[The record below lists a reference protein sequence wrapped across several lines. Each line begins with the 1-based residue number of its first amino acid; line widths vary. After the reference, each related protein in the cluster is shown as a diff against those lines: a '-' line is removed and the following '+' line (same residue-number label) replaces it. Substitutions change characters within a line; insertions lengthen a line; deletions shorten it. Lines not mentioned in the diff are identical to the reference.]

1 MKKKS
6 SLTKIGCS
14 EIEEL
19 LIKQRVVENDLKT
32 AESEVLK
39 THLATCEEC
48 AKYQRVLLKVSHLVA
63 IENEFGLAPNS
74 ELKEDLSGRLRA
86 KNIPVPKTDSTQK
99 SFLDFLKIK
108 IPVYQAA
115 VGTLLLFLVFY
126 AVSDYGLGNQEKLD
140 SSPAIFNERPIADS
154 LTMIQNIRLL
164 ESQKLG
170 RNIEE
175 DSLLIRFIV
184 TSVELLTRIESL
196 ERKAAH

>member
-6 SLTKIGCS
+6 SLTKISCS

-19 LIKQRVVENDLKT
+19 LIKQRMLENDLKT
-32 AESEVLK
+32 PENEALK

-48 AKYQRVLLKVSHLVA
+48 AKYQSILLNVSHSLDV
-63 IENEFGLAPNS
+63 ENEFRLTPNS
-74 ELKEDLSGRLRA
+74 EIKETLSVRLRA
-86 KNIPVPKTDSTQK
+86 KKIRVPKADSTQK
-99 SFLDFLKIK
+99 SFFDFLRIK

-115 VGTLLLFLVFY
+115 VGTFLLFLVFY
-126 AVSDYGLGNQEKLD
+126 AVSDFGLGNQEKLD
-140 SSPAIFNERPIADS
+140 SLPATFNERPIADS

-196 ERKAAH
+196 ERKAAR

>member
-6 SLTKIGCS
+6 SLTRISCS

-19 LIKQRVVENDLKT
+19 LIKQRILEDELKT

-48 AKYQRVLLKVSHLVA
+48 AKYQRVLLNVGHLVD
-63 IENEFGLAPNS
+63 IENEVRLVPNS
-74 ELKEDLSGRLRA
+74 EIKGNLSARMRA
-86 KNIPVPKTDSTQK
+86 INIPVPKADSTQK
-99 SFLDFLKIK
+99 SFFDFLKIK
-108 IPVYQAA
+108 IPIYQAA

-140 SSPAIFNERPIADS
+140 SSPAIFNERPIVDS
-154 LTMIQNIRLL
+154 LAMIQNIRLL

-184 TSVELLTRIESL
+184 TSVELLTN
-196 ERKAAH
+196 

>member
-6 SLTKIGCS
+6 SLTRISCS

-19 LIKQRVVENDLKT
+19 LIKQRILEDELKT

-48 AKYQRVLLKVSHLVA
+48 AKYQSVLLNVGHLVD
-63 IENEFGLAPNS
+63 IENEFRLAPS
-74 ELKEDLSGRLRA
+74 SKIKENLSARLLT
-86 KNIPVPKTDSTQK
+86 KNIQDEKAGSEK
-99 SFLDFLKIK
+99 KGFFDFLRIK

-115 VGTLLLFLVFY
+115 VGTFLLFLMFY
-126 AVSDYGLGNQEKLD
+126 AVSDFGLGNQEKLD
-140 SSPAIFNERPIADS
+140 SSPAIFNERPIVDS
-154 LTMIQNIRLL
+154 LAMIQNIRLL

>member
-6 SLTKIGCS
+6 FLTKISCS
-14 EIEEL
+14 EIERL
-19 LIKQRVVENDLKT
+19 LIKQRILENELKT

-48 AKYQRVLLKVSHLVA
+48 AKYQSVLLNVGHLVD
-63 IENEFGLAPNS
+63 IENEFRLAPNS
-74 ELKEDLSGRLRA
+74 EIKENLSARLRA
-86 KNIPVPKTDSTQK
+86 KNRGVPNADSTQK
-99 SFLDFLKIK
+99 SFFDFLKIK

-126 AVSDYGLGNQEKLD
+126 AVSDFGFGNQEKLD
-140 SSPAIFNERPIADS
+140 SSPATFNERPIVDS

-170 RNIEE
+170 KNIEE
-175 DSLLIRFIV
+175 DSLLIGFIV
-184 TSVELLTRIESL
+184 TSVELF
-196 ERKAAH
+196 